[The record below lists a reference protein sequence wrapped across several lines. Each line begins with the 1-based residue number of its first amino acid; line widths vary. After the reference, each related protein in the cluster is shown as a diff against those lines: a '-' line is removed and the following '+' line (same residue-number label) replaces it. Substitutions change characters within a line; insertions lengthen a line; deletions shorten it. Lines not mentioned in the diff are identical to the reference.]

1 MAISR
6 GMRLT
11 WTKTKEKGVFRSA
24 HNLKSQ
30 TTGAIYKVIKDE
42 NDMTFRIINLR
53 SQVTVKTGGDGIN
66 NKAVLQRNIKLA
78 LRKLGVQFKT
88 EWRNYEQTD

>member
-1 MAISR
+1 MAISK

-11 WTKTKEKGVFRSA
+11 WTKTGEKGVFRSA
-24 HNLKSQ
+24 HNLKSE

-42 NDMTFRIINLR
+42 NTMTFRIINLR
-53 SQVTVKTGGDGIN
+53 SQTTVKVGGEGIN

-78 LRKLGVQFKT
+78 LQKLGVRFKM
-88 EWRNYEQTD
+88 EWRDYEQAD